1 MKIIFKT
8 FLTGLAMLLLYAALI
23 PTDAYAQSGKLTIT
37 GTVIDEAGDPM
48 IGAGVLLKNTVIGVV
63 TDLDGNYTITVD
75 AAGGGGILVFSSLGY
90 NDQEIAV
97 NGRTEIN
104 VQMELFSNELE
115 EVVVV
120 GYGTQKR
127 ESVVGSIATVD
138 AANLKVPSAQLSTG
152 LAGQLAGVVAVQKTG
167 QPGSSSAD
175 FYIRGV
181 SSFQGTV
188 TPLVLVDGVER
199 DLDLVDTDDIASFS
213 ILKDA
218 SASAVYGVRGANGVI
233 LITTKKGDVGRP
245 KVNIREETGITQPL
259 IMPRFVNSEQ
269 FATMYNWA
277 YNSVNGKNY
286 YSDEDIAMYQ
296 AAVQGLPTADN
307 DLYPNVDWMKTMY
320 RPAASNER
328 VNVSVSGG
336 TEVVKYFISGSYFT
350 ESSIFRNAGNV
361 YDYDSSISYDKFN
374 FRANVDIN
382 LTESTVLSLNLA
394 NIYETRVSPGTSSGN
409 IWSWAFSTSPNAVP
423 YEYSDGTISRPS
435 GTNENPW
442 NLLVHTGYYE
452 SFTNSAQSVI
462 GITQDF
468 GKLFEPLQGLTAN
481 LKFSWDA
488 WNYQSQGRTKT
499 PRQYHA
505 QGRDEEGNL
514 IFGDPIV
521 EGSSSLSYSAGGSSS
536 MNTYLEGSLNYNRV
550 LNRVHRV
557 GAMFLYNHSIKRNT
571 LGGDATTS
579 LPYKNQGVAARATY
593 AFKDRYFAEVN
604 MGYNG
609 SENFA
614 PGHRFGFF
622 PAVSAGYLISEEEFW
637 EPLKNFANV
646 MKFKISYGK
655 VGNDQIGGARWLYLP
670 TVISGNYATIGETGG
685 NGGYGLAIGRPENL
699 DFSWEEETK
708 FNTGVEFELWRELR
722 VMVDYFDSHRTGIL
736 MLRGG
741 LPGIAGYQ
749 NGSKLPYVNVGET
762 RNRGIDSSLEWHKKV
777 GDWYLTGR
785 GNFTYNRNCLVN
797 NDEPD
802 WKYKYQ
808 NRIGKPYGVGASQP
822 WGLLA
827 IGLFESEEDIA
838 NSPVQTFGD
847 YRVGDIKYQDINGD
861 GRIDTDD
868 QIYLGYT
875 TLPEITY
882 GFGLNA
888 EYKGFDLG
896 VFFQGVDH
904 VSFFL
909 GGSSLTSPFSS
920 TAIERAAVQRDVWEN
935 GWNRLTNNGEDIA
948 AGANAVYP
956 RLSLGSAAGSSNN
969 SQTSSWWQRDG
980 SFLRLKNFEVGYTI
994 PKRITMRTGFIQS
1007 VRLYV
1012 SGNNLITFSKF
1023 KLWDPEQGGGQG
1035 ASYPNNRVYSFGLN
1049 ANF

>member
-1 MKIIFKT
+1 MKPK
-8 FLTGLAMLLLYAALI
+8 LLLSFSIIVALLSLKMSVGAPEAKAQDGKI
-23 PTDAYAQSGKLTIT
+23 TVTGVVTDEM
-37 GTVIDEAGDPM
+37 DDPM
-48 IGAGVLLKNTVIGVV
+48 IAAGVLLKNTVIGTT
-63 TDLDGNYTITVD
+63 TDLDGNYSITLD
-75 AAGGGGILVFSSLGY
+75 AIGGGGVLVFTSLGY
-90 NDQEIAV
+90 QDVEVAV
-97 NGRTEIN
+97 NGQTVIN
-104 VQMELFSNELE
+104 VKMEPEAAALD

-138 AANLKVPSAQLSTG
+138 VANLKVPSAQLSTG
-152 LAGQLAGVVAVQKTG
+152 LAGQLAGVVAVQKSG

-199 DLDLVDTDDIASFS
+199 DIDLVDTDDIASFS

-233 LITTKKGDVGRP
+233 LITTKKGDIGRP

-259 IMPRFVNSEQ
+259 IMPKFVNSEQ

-277 YNSVNGKNY
+277 
-286 YSDEDIAMYQ
+286 SDEPRYTLEDIAKYRDHSD
-296 AAVQGLPTADN
+296 P
-307 DLYPNVDWMKTMY
+307 DLFPDVNWIKTMY
-320 RPAASNER
+320 RPMAHNER
-328 VNVSVSGG
+328 INVSVSGG

-350 ESSIFRNAGNV
+350 ESSIFRNAGNI
-361 YDYDSSISYDKFN
+361 YGYDSSISYDKFN

-394 NIYETRVSPGTSSGN
+394 NIYETKVSPGTSSGN
-409 IWSWAFSTSPNAVP
+409 IWSWAFMTSPNAVP
-423 YEYSDGTISRPS
+423 AEYSDGTISRPS

-462 GITQDF
+462 GLTQDF
-468 GKLFEPLQGLTAN
+468 GKLYDPLQGLTAN
-481 LKFSWDA
+481 MKFSWDA

-499 PRQYHA
+499 PTQYHA
-505 QGRDEEGNL
+505 TGRDEEGNL
-514 IFGDPIV
+514 VFGDPIV
-521 EGSSSLSYSAGGSSS
+521 TGTSSLSYGASGSSS
-536 MNTYLEGSLNYNRV
+536 MNTYLEASLNYSRAFKS
-550 LNRVHRV
+550 HRV
-557 GAMFLYNHSIKRNT
+557 GAMFLYNHSIKRTT

-579 LPYKNQGVAARATY
+579 LPYKNQGVAGRVTY
-593 AFKDRYFAEVN
+593 AYKDRYFGEFN

-622 PAVSAGYLISEEEFW
+622 PAISVGYLISEEPFW
-637 EPLKNFANV
+637 AKYKNFVNV
-646 MKFKISYGK
+646 LKFKASYGK

-670 TVISGNYATIGETGG
+670 TIISGNSATIGKTGG
-685 NGGYGLAIGRPENL
+685 NGGSGLAIGRPENL
-699 DFSWEEETK
+699 NFSWEEETK
-708 FNTGVEFELWRELR
+708 FNVGVEFELWRSLR
-722 VMVDYFDSHRTGIL
+722 VMADYFDSHRSGIL
-736 MLRGG
+736 MQRGG
-741 LPGIAGYQ
+741 LPGIAGLQ

-762 RNRGIDSSLEWHKKV
+762 RNRGVDMSMEYHKQV
-777 GDWYLTGR
+777 GNVFLNAR
-785 GNFTYNRNCLVN
+785 GNFTYNRNNLVN

-808 NRIGKPYGVGASQP
+808 NRIGKPYGVGAGQP

-827 IGLFESEEDIA
+827 IGLFQSEEEIA
-838 NSPVQTFGD
+838 NSPEQTFGE

-861 GRIDTDD
+861 GRIDADD
-868 QIYLGYT
+868 NIYLGYT

-882 GFGLNA
+882 GFGFGA
-888 EYKGFDLG
+888 EWKGFDIN
-896 VFFQGVDH
+896 VFFQGVSH
-904 VSFFL
+904 VNFFL
-909 GGSSLTSPFSS
+909 SGPSLTSPFSS
-920 TAIERAAVQRDVWEN
+920 TSIERSAVQLDVWN
-935 GWNRLTNNGEDIA
+935 KGWDRLTNNGEDLSKA
-948 AGANAVYP
+948 ADAVYP
-956 RLSLGSAAGSSNN
+956 RLAIGSAAGSSNN

-980 SFLRLKNFEVGYTI
+980 SYLRLKNFELGYSL
-994 PKRITMRTGFIQS
+994 PKKLIARTKIIQS
-1007 VRLYV
+1007 LRVYI
-1012 SGNNLITFSKF
+1012 SGNNLLTFSKF
-1023 KLWDPEQGGGQG
+1023 KLWDPEQGGGHG

>member
-1 MKIIFKT
+1 MKSKFKA
-8 FLTGLAMLLLYAALI
+8 FLIGVIALSAAIASMPEAL
-23 PTDAYAQSGKLTIT
+23 AQSGKLTVE
-37 GTVIDEAGDPM
+37 GTVIDELGEPM
-48 IGAGVLLKNTVIGVV
+48 IGAGVLVKNTVIGVI
-63 TDLDGNYTITVD
+63 TDLDGHYSITVD
-75 AAGGGGILVFSSLGY
+75 AAAGGGVLVFSSLGY
-90 NDQEIAV
+90 DDQEIAV
-97 NGRTEIN
+97 NNRTEIN
-104 VQMELFSNELE
+104 VQMQLQSTSLD

-152 LAGQLAGVVAVQKTG
+152 LAGQLAGVVAVQSSGMPG
-167 QPGSSSAD
+167 QSQAN

-199 DLDLVDTDDIASFS
+199 DIDLVDTDDIASFS

-245 KVNIREETGITQPL
+245 KVNLRSETGITQPL

-277 YNSVNGKNY
+277 
-286 YSDEDIAMYQ
+286 SDEPRYTLEEIEKYKNQTD
-296 AAVQGLPTADN
+296 P
-307 DLYPNVDWMKTMY
+307 DLYPDVNWMKTMY
-320 RPAASNER
+320 KDIASNQR

-336 TEVVKYFISGSYFT
+336 SDIVRYFVSGSFFT
-350 ESSIFRNAGNV
+350 ESSIFKNAGNI
-361 YDYDSSISYDKFN
+361 YDYDSSISYNKFN

-382 LTESTVLSLNLA
+382 LTPSTVLSLNVA
-394 NIYETRVSPGTSSGN
+394 NIYETRVSPGTSTGN

-423 YEYSDGTISRPS
+423 YQYSDGTISRPS

-442 NLLVHTGYYE
+442 NLLVHTGYNE

-462 GITQDF
+462 GLTQDF
-468 GKLFEPLQGLTAN
+468 GEVWDSLKGLTAN
-481 LKFSWDA
+481 FKFSWDA
-488 WNYQSQGRTKT
+488 WNYQAQGRTKT

-505 QGRDEEGNL
+505 TGRDEDGNL
-514 IFGDPIV
+514 IFGDPVV
-521 EGSSSLSYSAGGSSS
+521 EGSSSLSYSASGSSS
-536 MNTYLEGSLNYNRV
+536 MNTYMEASVNYNR
-550 LNRVHRV
+550 LFGSHRL
-557 GAMFLYNHSIKRNT
+557 GAMLLYNHSIKRTT
-571 LGGDATTS
+571 LGGSATTS
-579 LPYKNQGVAARATY
+579 LPYKNQGIAGRVTY
-593 AFKDRYFAEVN
+593 SFRDRYFAEVN
-604 MGYNG
+604 VGYNG

-622 PAVSAGYLISEEEFW
+622 PAFSAGYMISEEDFW
-637 EPLKNFANV
+637 APIKNTVNMF
-646 MKFKISYGK
+646 KFKGSYGK
-655 VGNDQIGGARWLYLP
+655 VGNDQIGGDRWLYLP
-670 TVISGNYATIGETGG
+670 TVITGNYATIGETGN

-699 DFSWEEETK
+699 NFSWEEETK
-708 FNTGVEFELWRELR
+708 LNLGVEFELWRELR
-722 VMVDYFDSHRTGIL
+722 IMADYFDSHRTGIL

-741 LPGIAGYQ
+741 LPGIAGLQ
-749 NGSKLPYVNVGET
+749 NTSKLPYVNVGET
-762 RNRGIDSSLEWHKKV
+762 RNRGVDMSAEWHKQV
-777 GDWYLTGR
+777 GDWFFTAR
-785 GNFTYNRNCLVN
+785 GNFTYNRNTLVN

-808 NRIGKPYGVGASQP
+808 NRIGKPYGVGAGQP

-827 IGLFESEEDIA
+827 VGLFQSQEEID
-838 NSPVQTFGD
+838 NSPVQTFGE

-861 GRIDTDD
+861 GRIDADD

-888 EYKGFDLG
+888 EYKGFDIN

-904 VSFFL
+904 VNFFL
-909 GGSSLTSPFSS
+909 SGSSLTSPFSS
-920 TAIERAAVQRDVWEN
+920 TAIERAAVQWDVWDK
-935 GWNRLTNNGEDIA
+935 GWNRLTDNGADVS

-956 RLSLGSAAGSSNN
+956 RLAIGSAAGSSNN
-969 SQTSSWWQRDG
+969 SQTSSWWQRNG
-980 SFLRLKNFEVGYTI
+980 AFLRLKNFEVGYSL
-994 PKRITMRTGFIQS
+994 PKKLLARAGFIQS
-1007 VRLYV
+1007 VRFYI
-1012 SGNNLITFSKF
+1012 SGNNLLTFSPF

>member
-1 MKIIFKT
+1 MKSK
-8 FLTGLAMLLLYAALI
+8 FLAFILALVPALWLALCLS
-23 PTDAYAQSGKLTIT
+23 PDVQAQEKLTIE
-37 GTVIDEAGDPM
+37 GTVIDELGEPM
-48 IGAGVLLKNTVIGVV
+48 IGAGVLVKNTVIGVV
-63 TDLDGNYTITVD
+63 TDLDGHYTLTID

-90 NDQEIAV
+90 DDQEIPV
-97 NGRTEIN
+97 NGRTRID
-104 VQMELFSNELE
+104 VQMQLQTTSLD

-127 ESVVGSIATVD
+127 ESVVGSIATID

-152 LAGQLAGVVAVQKTG
+152 LAGQLAGVVAVQSSGMPG
-167 QPGSSSAD
+167 QSQAN

-199 DLDLVDTDDIASFS
+199 DIDLVDTDDIASFS

-245 KVNIREETGITQPL
+245 KVNLRSETGITQPL

-277 YNSVNGKNY
+277 
-286 YSDEDIAMYQ
+286 SDEPRYTQEDIQKYRDHSD
-296 AAVQGLPTADN
+296 P
-307 DLYPNVDWMKTMY
+307 DLFPDVNWMKTMY
-320 RPAASNER
+320 RDIAANQR

-336 TEVVKYFISGSYFT
+336 SDIVRYFVSGSFFT
-350 ESSIFRNAGNV
+350 ESSIFKNAGNI
-361 YDYDSSISYDKFN
+361 YDYDSSINYKKFN

-382 LTESTVLSLNLA
+382 LTPSTVLSLNVA
-394 NIYETRVSPGTSSGN
+394 NIYETRVSPGTSTGN

-423 YEYSDGTISRPS
+423 FEYSDGTISRPS

-442 NLLVHTGYYE
+442 NLLVHTGYNE

-462 GITQDF
+462 GLTQDF
-468 GKLFEPLQGLTAN
+468 GELWEPLKGLTAN
-481 LKFSWDA
+481 FKFSWDA
-488 WNYQSQGRTKT
+488 WNYQAQGRTKT

-505 QGRDEEGNL
+505 TGRDENGNL
-514 IFGDPIV
+514 IYGDPVV
-521 EGSSSLSYSAGGSSS
+521 EGSSSLSYSASGSSS
-536 MNTYLEGSLNYNRV
+536 MNTYMEASVNYNR
-550 LNRVHRV
+550 LFGSHRV
-557 GAMFLYNHSIKRNT
+557 GAMLLYNHSIKRTT
-571 LGGDATTS
+571 LGGSATTS
-579 LPYKNQGVAARATY
+579 LPYKNQGIAGRVTY
-593 AFKDRYFAEVN
+593 AFRDRYFAEVN
-604 MGYNG
+604 VGYNG

-622 PAVSAGYLISEEEFW
+622 PAFSAGYMISEEDFW
-637 EPLKNFANV
+637 APIKNTVNMF
-646 MKFKISYGK
+646 KFKGSYGK
-655 VGNDQIGGARWLYLP
+655 VGNDQIGGDRWLYLP
-670 TVISGNYATIGETGG
+670 TVIGGNYATIGETGN
-685 NGGYGLAIGRPENL
+685 NGGSGLAIGRPENL
-699 DFSWEEETK
+699 NFSWEEETK
-708 FNTGVEFELWRELR
+708 LNLGVEFELWRELR

-741 LPGIAGYQ
+741 LPGIAGLQ
-749 NGSKLPYVNVGET
+749 NTSKLPYVNVGET
-762 RNRGIDSSLEWHKKV
+762 RNRGVDMSAEWHKQV
-777 GDWYLTGR
+777 GDWFFTAR
-785 GNFTYNRNCLVN
+785 GNFTYNRNNLVN

-808 NRIGKPYGVGASQP
+808 NRIGKPYGVGAGQP

-827 IGLFESEEDIA
+827 VGLFKSEEEID
-838 NSPVQTFGD
+838 NSPVQTFGE

-861 GRIDTDD
+861 GRIDADD

-888 EYKGFDLG
+888 EYKGFDIN

-904 VSFFL
+904 VNFFL
-909 GGSSLTSPFSS
+909 SGSSLTSPFSS
-920 TAIERAAVQRDVWEN
+920 TAIERAAVQWDVWDK
-935 GWNRLTNNGEDIA
+935 GWNRLTDNGNNMA
-948 AGANAVYP
+948 AASDAVYP
-956 RLSLGSAAGSSNN
+956 RLAIGSAAGSSNN
-969 SQTSSWWQRDG
+969 SQTSSWWQRNG
-980 SFLRLKNFEVGYTI
+980 AFLRLKNFEVGYSL
-994 PKRITMRTGFIQS
+994 PKKWLARTGFIQS
-1007 VRLYV
+1007 LRLYV
-1012 SGNNLITFSKF
+1012 AGNNLLTFSSF

>member
-1 MKIIFKT
+1 MKPKLLFSQVI
-8 FLTGLAMLLLYAALI
+8 LAAVFSLLLMMQAPEAS
-23 PTDAYAQSGKLTIT
+23 AQSGKMTVT
-37 GTVIDEAGDPM
+37 GVVLDEFGDPM
-48 IGAGVLLKNTVIGVV
+48 IGAGVLLKNTVVGV
-63 TDLDGNYTITVD
+63 TTNLDGEYSITVD
-75 AAGGGGILVFSSLGY
+75 AIGGGGVLIFSSIGY
-90 NDQEIAV
+90 AEQEIAI
-97 NGRTEIN
+97 NGREVIN
-104 VQMELFSNELE
+104 VQMQPDTTTLD

-127 ESVVGSIATVD
+127 ESVVGAIATVD
-138 AANLKVPSAQLSTG
+138 VSNIKVPSAQLSTG
-152 LAGQLAGVVAVQKTG
+152 LAGQLAGVVAVQKSG

-199 DLDLVDTDDIASFS
+199 DIDLVDTDDIASFS

-233 LITTKKGDVGRP
+233 LITTKKGDVGLP
-245 KVNIREETGITQPL
+245 KINVREETGITQPL

-277 YNSVNGKNY
+277 ADEPK
-286 YSDEDIAMYQ
+286 YSAEDIALYRSQ
-296 AAVQGLPTADN
+296 ADP
-307 DLYPNVDWMKTMY
+307 DLYPDVNWIETMY
-320 RPAASNER
+320 RPVAHNER

-350 ESSIFRNAGNV
+350 ESSIFRNAGNL
-361 YDYDSSISYDKFN
+361 YGYDSSISYDKFN

-394 NIYETRVSPGTSSGN
+394 NIYETRVSPGTSSGT

-423 YEYSDGTISRPS
+423 AEYSDGTISRPS

-442 NLLVHTGYYE
+442 NLLVHTGYAE

-468 GKLFEPLQGLTAN
+468 GKLFEPLEGLTAN

-488 WNYQSQGRTKT
+488 WNYQYQSRTKT

-505 QGRDEEGNL
+505 QGRDEDGNL
-514 IFGDPIV
+514 IYGDPIV
-521 EGSSSLSYSAGGSSS
+521 EGTSSLSYGASGSSS
-536 MNTYLEGSLNYNRV
+536 MNTYLEGSLNYSKV
-550 LNRVHRV
+550 FGAHRL
-557 GAMFLYNHSIKRNT
+557 GLMFLYNHSIKRTT
-571 LGGDATTS
+571 LGGDDTTS
-579 LPYKNQGVAARATY
+579 LPYKNQGIAGRMTY
-593 AFKDRYFAEVN
+593 ALHDRYFAEFN

-622 PAVSAGYLISEEEFW
+622 PAISVGYLMSEEAYW
-637 EPLKNFANV
+637 APLKNTVNMLKWKA
-646 MKFKISYGK
+646 SYGK

-670 TVISGNYATIGETGG
+670 TVITGNSATLGVSGGSGG
-685 NGGYGLAIGRPENL
+685 SGLAIGRPENL
-699 DFSWEEETK
+699 DFSWENELK
-708 FNTGVEFELWRELR
+708 FNAGVEFELWHNLR
-722 VMVDYFDSHRTGIL
+722 VMADYFDSHRTGIL

-749 NGSKLPYVNVGET
+749 NSSKLPYVNVGET
-762 RNRGIDSSLEWHKKV
+762 RNRGVDMSMEYHKQI
-777 GDWYLTGR
+777 GELFLNAR
-785 GNFTYNRNCLVN
+785 GNFTYNRNNLVN

-808 NRIGKPYGVGASQP
+808 NRIGKPYGIGAGQP

-827 IGLFESEEDIA
+827 VGLFESEEEIA
-838 NSPVQTFGD
+838 NSPKQTFGE

-861 GRIDTDD
+861 GRIDADD

-882 GFGLNA
+882 GFGVGA
-888 EYKGFDLG
+888 EWKGWDIN

-909 GGSSLTSPFSS
+909 SGSSLTSPFSS
-920 TAIERAAVQRDVWEN
+920 TAIERSAVQLDVWEN
-935 GWNRLTNNGEDIA
+935 GWDRLTNNGADLSKT
-948 AGANAVYP
+948 GDAVYP
-956 RLSLGSAAGSSNN
+956 RLSIGSAAGSSNN

-980 SFLRLKNFEVGYTI
+980 SYLRLKNFELGYTI
-994 PKRITMRTGFIQS
+994 PKKVLARVGVIQS
-1007 VRLYV
+1007 LRLYV
-1012 SGNNLITFSKF
+1012 SGNNLVTFSNF

>member
-1 MKIIFKT
+1 MKSKFKA
-8 FLTGLAMLLLYAALI
+8 FLIGVIALSAAIASI
-23 PTDAYAQSGKLTIT
+23 PEALAQSGKIT
-37 GTVIDEAGDPM
+37 VEGTVIDELGEPM
-48 IGAGVLLKNTVIGVV
+48 IGAGVLVKNTVIGVI
-63 TDLDGNYTITVD
+63 TDLDGHYSITVD
-75 AAGGGGILVFSSLGY
+75 AAAGGGVLVFSSLGY
-90 NDQEIAV
+90 DDQEIAV
-97 NGRTEIN
+97 NNRTEIN
-104 VQMELFSNELE
+104 VQMQLQSTSLD

-152 LAGQLAGVVAVQKTG
+152 LAGQLAGVVAVQSSGMPG
-167 QPGSSSAD
+167 QSQAN

-199 DLDLVDTDDIASFS
+199 DIDLVDTDDIASFS

-245 KVNIREETGITQPL
+245 KVNLRSETGITQPL

-277 YNSVNGKNY
+277 
-286 YSDEDIAMYQ
+286 SDEPRYTQEEIEKYRNQTD
-296 AAVQGLPTADN
+296 P
-307 DLYPNVDWMKTMY
+307 DLYPDVNWMKTMY
-320 RPAASNER
+320 RDIASNQR

-336 TEVVKYFISGSYFT
+336 SDIVRYFVSGSFFT
-350 ESSIFRNAGNV
+350 ESSIFKNAGNI
-361 YDYDSSISYDKFN
+361 YDYDSSISYNKFN

-382 LTESTVLSLNLA
+382 LTPSTVLSLNVA
-394 NIYETRVSPGTSSGN
+394 NIYETRVSPGTSTGN

-423 YEYSDGTISRPS
+423 YQYSDGTISRPS

-442 NLLVHTGYYE
+442 NLLVHTGYNE

-462 GITQDF
+462 GLTQDF
-468 GKLFEPLQGLTAN
+468 GEVWDALKGLTAN
-481 LKFSWDA
+481 FKFSWDA
-488 WNYQSQGRTKT
+488 WNYQAQGRTKT

-505 QGRDEEGNL
+505 TGRDEDGNL
-514 IFGDPIV
+514 IFGDPVV
-521 EGSSSLSYSAGGSSS
+521 EGSSSLTYSASGSSS
-536 MNTYLEGSLNYNRV
+536 MNTYMEASVNYNR
-550 LNRVHRV
+550 LFGQHRL
-557 GAMFLYNHSIKRNT
+557 GAMLLYNHSIKRTT
-571 LGGDATTS
+571 LGGSATTS
-579 LPYKNQGVAARATY
+579 LPYKNQGIAGRVTY
-593 AFKDRYFAEVN
+593 AFRDRYFAEVN
-604 MGYNG
+604 VGYNG

-622 PAVSAGYLISEEEFW
+622 PAFSAGYMISEEDFW
-637 EPLKNFANV
+637 APIKNTVNMF
-646 MKFKISYGK
+646 KFKGSYGK
-655 VGNDQIGGARWLYLP
+655 VGNDQIGGDRWLYLP
-670 TVISGNYATIGETGG
+670 TVITGNYATIGETGN

-699 DFSWEEETK
+699 NFSWEEETK
-708 FNTGVEFELWRELR
+708 LNLGVEFELWRELR
-722 VMVDYFDSHRTGIL
+722 IMADYFDSHRTGIL

-741 LPGIAGYQ
+741 LPGIAGLQ
-749 NGSKLPYVNVGET
+749 NTSKLPYVNVGET
-762 RNRGIDSSLEWHKKV
+762 RNRGVDMSAEWHKQV
-777 GDWYLTGR
+777 GDWFLTAR
-785 GNFTYNRNCLVN
+785 GNFTYNRNTLVN

-808 NRIGKPYGVGASQP
+808 NRIGKPYGVGAGQP

-827 IGLFESEEDIA
+827 VGLFQSQEEID
-838 NSPVQTFGD
+838 NSPVQTFGE

-861 GRIDTDD
+861 GRIDADD

-888 EYKGFDLG
+888 EYKGFDIN

-904 VSFFL
+904 VNFFL
-909 GGSSLTSPFSS
+909 SGSSLTSPFSS
-920 TAIERAAVQRDVWEN
+920 TAIERAAVQWDVWDK
-935 GWNRLTNNGEDIA
+935 GWNRLTNNGADIS

-956 RLSLGSAAGSSNN
+956 RLAIGSAAGSSNN
-969 SQTSSWWQRDG
+969 SQTSSWWQRNG
-980 SFLRLKNFEVGYTI
+980 AFLRLKNFEVGYSL
-994 PKRITMRTGFIQS
+994 PKKLLARAGFIQS
-1007 VRLYV
+1007 VRFYI
-1012 SGNNLITFSKF
+1012 SGNNLLTFSPF

>member
-1 MKIIFKT
+1 MKHHLLS
-8 FLTGLAMLLLYAALI
+8 FLCALAALSAFMLAHS
-23 PTDAYAQSGKLTIT
+23 PEASAQQEGKLTVT
-37 GTVIDEAGDPM
+37 GVVIDELGEPM
-48 IGAGVLLKNTVIGVV
+48 IGAGVLVKNTVNGAI
-63 TDLDGNYTITVD
+63 TNLDGEYTITVD
-75 AAGGGGILVFSSLGY
+75 AAGGGGILIFSSIGY
-90 NDQEIAV
+90 ADQEIPV

-104 VQMELFSNELE
+104 IQMKLDTEVLE

-127 ESVVGSIATVD
+127 ESVVGAISTVD
-138 AANLKVPSAQLSTG
+138 VSNIKVPSAQLSSG
-152 LAGQLAGVVAVQKTG
+152 LAGQLSGVVAVQRSG

-199 DLDLVDTDDIASFS
+199 DIDLVDTDDIASFS

-233 LITTKKGDVGRP
+233 LITTKKGEVGRP
-245 KVNIREETGITQPL
+245 KVNVREETGITQPL
-259 IMPRFVNSEQ
+259 VMPSFVNSEQ
-269 FATMYNWA
+269 FANMYNWA
-277 YNSVNGKNY
+277 SGEQY
-286 YSDEDIAMYQ
+286 YSPEDIEKYRTHSD
-296 AAVQGLPTADN
+296 P
-307 DLYPNVDWMKTMY
+307 DLYPDVNWIETMY
-320 RPAASNER
+320 KPLASNER
-328 VNVSVSGG
+328 INVSISGG
-336 TEVVKYFISGSYFT
+336 TDVVRYFVSGSYFT
-350 ESSIFRNAGNV
+350 ESSIFRNAKNI

-382 LTESTVLSLNLA
+382 LTESTVLALNVA
-394 NIYETRVSPGTSSGN
+394 NIYETRVSPGTSTGN

-442 NLLVHTGYYE
+442 NLLVHTGYAE

-462 GITQDF
+462 GLTQDF
-468 GKLFEPLQGLTAN
+468 GKLWEPLEGLTGN
-481 LKFSWDA
+481 MKFSWDA
-488 WNYQSQGRTKT
+488 WNYQYQGRTKT

-521 EGSSSLSYSAGGSSS
+521 EGTSSLSYSASGSSS
-536 MNTYLEGSLNYNRV
+536 MNTYLEASLTYNR
-550 LNRVHRV
+550 LFGHHRL
-557 GAMFLYNHSIKRNT
+557 GGMILYNHSIRRTT
-571 LGGDATTS
+571 LGGSETTS
-579 LPYKNQGVAARATY
+579 LPYKNQGVAGRVTY

-604 MGYNG
+604 VGYNG

-622 PAVSAGYLISEEEFW
+622 PAVSAGYLISEEPFW
-637 EPLKNFANV
+637 EPVKNTVNMLKLKA
-646 MKFKISYGK
+646 SYGK
-655 VGNDQIGGARWLYLP
+655 VGNDQIGGDRWLYLP
-670 TVISGNYATIGETGG
+670 TIINGNYATIGETGG

-699 DFSWEEETK
+699 NFSWEEETK
-708 FNTGVEFELWRELR
+708 LNAGVEFELWHDLR

-762 RNRGIDSSLEWHKKV
+762 RNRGVDLSAEYHKQI
-777 GDWYLTGR
+777 GDLFLAAR
-785 GNFTYNRNCLVN
+785 GNFTYNRNNLVN

-827 IGLFESEEDIA
+827 IGLFESEEEIA
-838 NSPVQTFGD
+838 NSPVQTFGE

-861 GRIDTDD
+861 GRIDSDD

-882 GFGLNA
+882 GFGFNA
-888 EYKGFDLG
+888 EYKGFDFN
-896 VFFQGVDH
+896 VFFQGIGNVN
-904 VSFFL
+904 FFL
-909 GGSSLTSPFSS
+909 SGSSLTSPFSS
-920 TAIERAAVQRDVWEN
+920 TAIERSAVQKDVWDN
-935 GWNRLTNNGEDIA
+935 GWNQLTANGTDMSRASE
-948 AGANAVYP
+948 AVYP
-956 RLSLGSAAGSSNN
+956 RLSIGSAAGSSNN
-969 SQTSSWWQRDG
+969 QQTSSWWQRDG
-980 SFLRLKNFEVGYTI
+980 SFLRLKNFEIGYSL
-994 PKRITMRTGFIQS
+994 PKPLLARSGFIQS
-1007 VRLYV
+1007 LRLYI
-1012 SGNNLITFSKF
+1012 SGNNLLTFSKF

>member
-1 MKIIFKT
+1 MKSKILS
-8 FLTGLAMLLLYAALI
+8 FLLNVAIAVSAIVASAPGVL
-23 PTDAYAQSGKLTIT
+23 AQSGKLTVE
-37 GTVIDEAGDPM
+37 GTVLDELGEPM
-48 IGAGVLLKNTVIGVV
+48 IGAGVLVKNTVIGVI
-63 TDLDGNYTITVD
+63 TDLDGHYSITVD

-90 NDQEIAV
+90 DDQEIPV
-97 NGRTEIN
+97 NSRTEIN
-104 VQMELFSNELE
+104 VQMQLQSTALD

-138 AANLKVPSAQLSTG
+138 ATQLKVPSAQLSTG
-152 LAGQLAGVVAVQKTG
+152 LAGQLAGVVAVQKSG
-167 QPGSSSAD
+167 QPGSSQAD

-199 DLDLVDTDDIASFS
+199 DIDLVDTDDIASFS

-245 KVNIREETGITQPL
+245 RINARSETGITQPL
-259 IMPRFVNSEQ
+259 IMPQFVNSEQ

-277 YNSVNGKNY
+277 
-286 YSDEDIAMYQ
+286 SDEPRYTQEDIDMYRNQ
-296 AAVQGLPTADN
+296 TDP
-307 DLYPNVDWMKTMY
+307 DLYPDVNWIDQMY
-320 RPAASNER
+320 RKLASNQR

-336 TEVVKYFISGSYFT
+336 SEVVRYYVSGSYFT
-350 ESSIFRNAGNV
+350 ESSIFKNAGNL
-361 YDYDSSISYDKFN
+361 YGYDSSISYDKFN

-394 NIYETRVSPGTSSGN
+394 NIYETRVSPGTSSGT

-462 GITQDF
+462 GLTQDF
-468 GKLFEPLQGLTAN
+468 GKLWDPLEGLTAN
-481 LKFSWDA
+481 FKFSWDA

-514 IFGDPIV
+514 VFGDPIV
-521 EGSSSLSYSAGGSSS
+521 EGTSSLSYSAGGSSS
-536 MNTYLEGSLNYNRV
+536 MTTYMEGSLNYNKV
-550 LNRVHRV
+550 IASVHRL
-557 GAMFLYNHSIKRNT
+557 GLMFLYNHTIRRNT
-571 LGGDATTS
+571 LGGNATTS
-579 LPYKNQGVAARATY
+579 LPYKNQGIAGRVTY
-593 AFKDRYFAEVN
+593 ALKDRYFAEFN

-622 PAVSAGYLISEEEFW
+622 PAVSAGYMISEEDFW
-637 EPLKNFANV
+637 APIKNFVNV
-646 MKFKISYGK
+646 FKFKASYGK
-655 VGNDQIGGARWLYLP
+655 VGNDQIGGTRWLYLP
-670 TVISGNYATIGETGG
+670 TVITGNSATLGKTGG
-685 NGGYGLAIGRPENL
+685 NGGSGLAIGRPENL
-699 DFSWEEETK
+699 NFSWEEETK
-708 FNTGVEFELWRELR
+708 LNLGVEFELWRELR
-722 VMVDYFDSHRTGIL
+722 IMADYFDSHRTGIL

-741 LPGIAGYQ
+741 LPGTAGMQ
-749 NGSKLPYVNVGET
+749 NGSKLPYVNIGET
-762 RNRGIDSSLEWHKKV
+762 RNRGVDMSAEWHKQV
-777 GDWYLTGR
+777 GNVFLTGR
-785 GNFTYNRNCLVN
+785 GNFTYNRNRLLN

-808 NRIGKPYGVGASQP
+808 NRIGKPYGVGAAQP
-822 WGLLA
+822 WGLVA
-827 IGLFESEEDIA
+827 VGLFQSEEEIA
-838 NSPVQTFGD
+838 NSPTQTFGE

-888 EYKGFDLG
+888 EYKGFDIN

-909 GGSSLTSPFSS
+909 SGSSLTSPFSS
-920 TAIERAAVQRDVWEN
+920 TSIERAAVQKDVWEN
-935 GWNRLTNNGEDIA
+935 GWDRLTNNGENMA
-948 AGANAVYP
+948 AASGAVYP
-956 RLSLGSAAGSSNN
+956 RLAIGSAAGSSNN

-980 SFLRLKNFEVGYTI
+980 SYLRLKNFEVGYAL
-994 PKRITMRTGFIQS
+994 PKNLLVRSGFIQS
-1007 VRLYV
+1007 LRVYIA
-1012 SGNNLITFSKF
+1012 GNNLLTFSKF

-1035 ASYPNNRVYSFGLN
+1035 ASYPNNRVYSIGLN

>member
-1 MKIIFKT
+1 MTTKHKA
-8 FLTGLAMLLLYAALI
+8 FLRTAVVALLLSLPSLPGAF
-23 PTDAYAQSGKLTIT
+23 AQGKITVT
-37 GTVIDEAGDPM
+37 GTVVDDLGEPM
-48 IGAGVLLKNTVIGVV
+48 IGAGVLVKNTVIGTI
-63 TDLDGNYTITVD
+63 TDLDGNYSITVD
-75 AAGGGGILVFSSLGY
+75 AVGGGGVLVFSSLGFD
-90 NDQEIAV
+90 DQEIPV
-97 NGRTEIN
+97 NGRTVIN
-104 VQMELFSNELE
+104 VQMQVQSHTID

-127 ESVVGSIATVD
+127 ESVVGSISTVD
-138 AANLKVPSAQLSTG
+138 ATNLKVPSAQLSTG
-152 LAGQLAGVVAVQKTG
+152 LAGQLAGVVAVQKSG
-167 QPGSSSAD
+167 QPGQSQAD

-199 DLDLVDTDDIASFS
+199 DIDLVDTDDIASFS

-233 LITTKKGDVGRP
+233 LITTKKGDIGRP
-245 KVNIREETGITQPL
+245 KVNVRSETGITQPL
-259 IMPRFVNSEQ
+259 IMPQFVNSEQ

-277 YNSVNGKNY
+277 A
-286 YSDEDIAMYQ
+286 DEPRYTEKDLEMYR
-296 AAVQGLPTADN
+296 THADP
-307 DLYPNVDWMKTMY
+307 DLYPDVNWIDQMY
-320 RPAASNER
+320 RKMASNQR

-336 TEVVKYFISGSYFT
+336 SDVVRYFISGSYFT
-350 ESSIFRNAGNV
+350 ESSIFKNAGNL
-361 YDYDSSISYDKFN
+361 YGYDSSISYDKFN

-423 YEYSDGTISRPS
+423 YQYSDGTISRPS

-462 GITQDF
+462 GINQDF
-468 GKLFEPLQGLTAN
+468 GKLVDALEGLTAN

-505 QGRDEEGNL
+505 TGRDEDGNL

-521 EGSSSLSYSAGGSSS
+521 EGTSSLAYSAGGSSS
-536 MNTYLEGSLNYNRV
+536 MTTYLEGSLNYSRAIDQ
-550 LNRVHRV
+550 HRI
-557 GAMFLYNHSIKRNT
+557 GAMFLYNHTIRRNT

-579 LPYKNQGVAARATY
+579 LPYKNQGVAGRVTY
-593 AFKDRYFAEVN
+593 AFRDRYFGEFN

-622 PAVSAGYLISEEEFW
+622 PAVSAGYMISEEDFW
-637 EPLKNFANV
+637 APLKDTFNMF
-646 MKFKISYGK
+646 KFKGSYGK

-670 TVISGNYATIGETGG
+670 TIITGNSFNMGQTGG
-685 NGGYGLAIGRPENL
+685 SYGGLAIGRPENL
-699 DFSWEEETK
+699 NFSWEEETK
-708 FNTGVEFELWRELR
+708 LNLGVEFEVVHNLR
-722 VMVDYFDSHRTGIL
+722 IMADYFDSHRTGIL

-741 LPGIAGYQ
+741 LPGIAGLQ
-749 NGSKLPYVNVGET
+749 NSSKLPYVNVGET
-762 RNRGIDSSLEWHKKV
+762 RNRGVDMSGEWHKQV
-777 GDWYLTGR
+777 NDWYFTAR

-808 NRIGKPYGVGASQP
+808 NRIGKPYGVGAAQP

-827 IGLFESEEDIA
+827 IGLFESEEEIA
-838 NSPVQTFGD
+838 NSPVQTFGE

-882 GFGLNA
+882 GFGFNVEHA
-888 EYKGFDLG
+888 GWDANI
-896 VFFQGVDH
+896 FFQGVDH
-904 VSFFL
+904 VNFFL
-909 GGSSLTSPFSS
+909 SGSSLTSPFSS
-920 TAIERAAVQRDVWEN
+920 TAIERAAVQKDVWDN
-935 GWNRLTNNGEDIA
+935 GWDRLTNNGQDMSKASE
-948 AGANAVYP
+948 AVYP
-956 RLSLGSAAGSSNN
+956 RLAIGSAAGSSNN

-980 SFLRLKNFEVGYTI
+980 AFLRLKNFEVGYTL
-994 PKRITMRTGFIQS
+994 PKKFIARTGFVQS
-1007 VRLYV
+1007 VRVYV
-1012 SGNNLITFSKF
+1012 SGNNLLTFSKF

-1035 ASYPNNRVYSFGLN
+1035 ASYPNNRVYSFGVN

>member
-1 MKIIFKT
+1 MKSTIKT
-8 FLTGLAMLLLYAALI
+8 FLTGLTAALLLALI
-23 PTDAYAQSGKLTIT
+23 PTGAYAQGGKLTVT
-37 GTVIDEAGDPM
+37 GTVVDEAGDPM
-48 IGAGVLLKNTVIGVV
+48 IGAGVLLKNTVIGVI
-63 TDLDGNYTITVD
+63 TDFDGNYSITVD
-75 AAGGGGILVFSSLGY
+75 AAGGGGVLVFSSLGY
-90 NDQEIAV
+90 DDQEIAV
-97 NGRTEIN
+97 EGRTVIN
-104 VQMELFSNELE
+104 VQMKLQSAVLE

-138 AANLKVPSAQLSTG
+138 ASNLRVPSAQLSTG
-152 LAGQLAGVVAVQKTG
+152 LAGQLAGVVAVQKSG

-233 LITTKKGDVGRP
+233 IITTKKGDVGRP
-245 KVNIREETGITQPL
+245 KVNVRSETGITQPL

-277 YNSVNGKNY
+277 SDEPY
-286 YSDEDIAMYQ
+286 YTAEDIAKYKS
-296 AAVQGLPTADN
+296 GEDP
-307 DLYPNVDWMKTMY
+307 DLYPDVNWMKQMY
-320 RPAASNER
+320 RNLASNQR

-336 TEVVKYFISGSYFT
+336 SDVVRYFVSGSYYT
-350 ESSIFRNAGNV
+350 ESSIFKNASNV

-394 NIYETRVSPGTSSGN
+394 NIYETRVSPGTSTGN

-462 GITQDF
+462 GLNQDF
-468 GKLFEPLQGLTAN
+468 GKLFDPLEGLTASM
-481 LKFSWDA
+481 KFSWDA

-505 QGRDEEGNL
+505 QGRDEDGNL

-521 EGSSSLSYSAGGSSS
+521 EGTSSLAYSAGGSSS
-536 MNTYLEGSLNYNRV
+536 MNTYLEASLNYSRV
-550 LNRVHRV
+550 FGGIHRL
-557 GAMFLYNHSIKRNT
+557 GAMMLYNHSIKRTT

-579 LPYKNQGVAARATY
+579 LPYKNQGVAGRITY
-593 AFKDRYFAEVN
+593 ALKDRYFAEVN
-604 MGYNG
+604 VGYNG

-622 PAVSAGYLISEEEFW
+622 PAISAGYLLSEEEFW
-637 EPLKNFANV
+637 APYKNIANV
-646 MKFKISYGK
+646 LKFKVSYGK

-670 TVISGNYATIGETGG
+670 TVIGGNSATLGETGG
-685 NGGYGLAIGRPENL
+685 NGGGGLAIGRPENL
-699 DFSWEEETK
+699 NFSWEEETK
-708 FNTGVEFELWRELR
+708 FNLGVEFELFRELR

-749 NGSKLPYVNVGET
+749 NSNKLPYVNVGET
-762 RNRGIDSSLEWHKKV
+762 RNRGIDSSLEWHKQI
-777 GDWYLTGR
+777 GDWYLTAR

-808 NRIGKPYGVGASQP
+808 NRIGKPYGLGAGQP

-827 IGLFESEEDIA
+827 IGLFESEEEIA
-838 NSPVQTFGD
+838 NSPVQTFGE

-861 GRIDTDD
+861 GRIDSDD
-868 QIYLGYT
+868 NIYLGYT

-888 EYKGFDLG
+888 EYKGFDAN
-896 VFFQGVDH
+896 VFFQGVGH
-904 VSFFL
+904 VNFFL
-909 GGSSLTSPFSS
+909 SGPSLTSTFSS
-920 TAIERAAVQRDVWEN
+920 TSIERAAVQSDVWEN
-935 GWNRLTNNGEDIA
+935 GWDRLTNNGEDMSKASQAI
-948 AGANAVYP
+948 YP
-956 RLSLGSAAGSSNN
+956 RLAIGSAAGSSNN

-980 SFLRLKNFEVGYTI
+980 SFLRLKNFEVGYTL
-994 PKRITMRTGFIQS
+994 PKRLVARTGVIQS
-1007 VRLYV
+1007 LRVYIA
-1012 SGNNLITFSKF
+1012 GNNLITFSKF
-1023 KLWDPEQGGGQG
+1023 HLWDPEQGGGQG

>member
-1 MKIIFKT
+1 MKHKLLSSLGIVAAVFT
-8 FLTGLAMLLLYAALI
+8 LFLMQTPDASAQGKITVSGVVVDETG
-23 PTDAYAQSGKLTIT
+23 
-37 GTVIDEAGDPM
+37 EPM
-48 IGAGVLLKNTVIGVV
+48 IGAGVLLKNTVIGVS
-63 TDLDGNYTITVD
+63 TNFDGEYSLTID
-75 AAGGGGILVFSSLGY
+75 AAGGGGVLVFSSIGY
-90 NDQEIAV
+90 AEQEIPV
-97 NGRTEIN
+97 NGRETIN
-104 VQMELFSNELE
+104 VQMQPATDLLE

-127 ESVVGSIATVD
+127 ESVVGAISTVD
-138 AANLKVPSAQLSTG
+138 VSNIKVPSAQLSTG
-152 LAGQLAGVVAVQKTG
+152 LAGQLAGVVAVQKSG

-181 SSFQGTV
+181 SSFQGTSK
-188 TPLVLVDGVER
+188 PLVLVDGVER

-245 KVNIREETGITQPL
+245 KINIREETGITQPL

-277 YNSVNGKNY
+277 KSPEVQYTP
-286 YSDEDIAMYQ
+286 EEIEMYR
-296 AAVQGLPTADN
+296 THADP
-307 DLYPNVDWMKTMY
+307 DLYPDVDWIDQMY
-320 RPAASNER
+320 RKMAHNQR

-336 TEVVKYFISGSYFT
+336 TDVVRYFVSGSYFT
-350 ESSIFRNAGNV
+350 ESSIFKNAGNL
-361 YDYDSSISYDKFN
+361 YGYDSSISYDKFN

-382 LTESTVLSLNLA
+382 LTESTILSLNIA

-409 IWSWAFSTSPNAVP
+409 IWGWAFQTSPNAVP
-423 YEYSDGTISRPS
+423 AEYSDGTISRPS

-462 GITQDF
+462 GLTQDF
-468 GKLFEPLQGLTAN
+468 GKAWDTLQGLTAN
-481 LKFSWDA
+481 MKFSWDA

-499 PRQYHA
+499 PTQYHA
-505 QGRDEEGNL
+505 SGRDDDGNL

-521 EGSSSLSYSAGGSSS
+521 SGSSSLSYSAGGSSS
-536 MNTYLEGSLNYNRV
+536 MNTYLEASLNYNRSFGD
-550 LNRVHRV
+550 HRL
-557 GAMFLYNHSIKRNT
+557 GAMFLYNHSIKRTT

-579 LPYKNQGVAARATY
+579 LPYKNQGIAGRVTY
-593 AFKDRYFAEVN
+593 AFKDRYFAEINV
-604 MGYNG
+604 GYNG

-622 PAVSAGYLISEEEFW
+622 PAFSAGYLISEEPFW
-637 EPLKNFANV
+637 APIKNIAN
-646 MKFKISYGK
+646 MFKFKGSYGK

-670 TVISGNYATIGETGG
+670 TIIGGNSATLGETGG
-685 NGGYGLAIGRPENL
+685 NGGGGLAIGRPENL

-708 FNTGVEFELWRELR
+708 LNIGVEFELWHSLR
-722 VMVDYFDSHRTGIL
+722 IMADYFDSHRTGIL

-749 NGSKLPYVNVGET
+749 NSSKLPYVNVGET
-762 RNRGIDSSLEWHKKV
+762 RNRGVDMTAEFHKQV
-777 GDWYLTGR
+777 GDWFFTAR
-785 GNFTYNRNCLVN
+785 GNFTYNRNNLVN

-808 NRIGKPYGVGASQP
+808 NRIGKPYGIGAAQP
-822 WGLLA
+822 WGLKA
-827 IGLFESEEDIA
+827 VGLFESEEEIA
-838 NSPVQTFGD
+838 NSPVQTFGE
-847 YRVGDIKYQDINGD
+847 YRVGDIKYQDVNGD
-861 GRIDTDD
+861 GRIDADD
-868 QIYLGYT
+868 NIYMGYT

-888 EYKGFDLG
+888 EYKGFDIN

-909 GGSSLTSPFSS
+909 SGPSLTSPFSS
-920 TAIERAAVQRDVWEN
+920 TSIERAAVQKDVWTN
-935 GWNRLTNNGEDIA
+935 GWDRLTNHGEDMSR
-948 AGANAVYP
+948 AGDAVYP
-956 RLSLGSAAGSSNN
+956 RMAIGSAAGSSNN

-980 SFLRLKNFEVGYTI
+980 SFLRLKNFEVGYSL
-994 PKRITMRTGFIQS
+994 PKKVLSRTGFIQS
-1007 VRLYV
+1007 LRFYI
-1012 SGNNLITFSKF
+1012 SGNNLLTFSKF

>member
-1 MKIIFKT
+1 MN
-8 FLTGLAMLLLYAALI
+8 
-23 PTDAYAQSGKLTIT
+23 S
-37 GTVIDEAGDPM
+37 
-48 IGAGVLLKNTVIGVV
+48 
-63 TDLDGNYTITVD
+63 
-75 AAGGGGILVFSSLGY
+75 
-90 NDQEIAV
+90 
-97 NGRTEIN
+97 RTEIN
-104 VQMELFSNELE
+104 VQMQLQTQALD

-152 LAGQLAGVVAVQKTG
+152 LAGQLAGVVAVQKSG
-167 QPGSSSAD
+167 QPGSSQAD

-199 DLDLVDTDDIASFS
+199 DIDLVDTDDIASFS

-245 KVNIREETGITQPL
+245 KVNLRSETGITQPL
-259 IMPRFVNSEQ
+259 IMPSFVNSEQ

-277 YNSVNGKNY
+277 
-286 YSDEDIAMYQ
+286 SDEPRYSAEEIAMYRDQ
-296 AAVQGLPTADN
+296 TDP
-307 DLYPNVDWMKTMY
+307 DLYPDVNWVKTMY
-320 RPAASNER
+320 RDIAMNQR

-336 TEVVKYFISGSYFT
+336 SDIVRYFVSGSFFT
-350 ESSIFRNAGNV
+350 ESSIFKNAGNV
-361 YDYDSSISYDKFN
+361 YDYDSSISYNKFN

-382 LTESTVLSLNLA
+382 LTPSTVLSLNVA
-394 NIYETRVSPGTSSGN
+394 NIYETRVSPGTSSSS
-409 IWSWAFSTSPNAVP
+409 IWSWAFMTSPNAVP
-423 YEYSDGTISRPS
+423 YQYSDGTISRPS

-462 GITQDF
+462 GLTQDF
-468 GKLFEPLQGLTAN
+468 GALWEPLKGLTAN
-481 LKFSWDA
+481 FKFSWDA

-505 QGRDEEGNL
+505 TGRDEDGKL
-514 IFGDPIV
+514 IYGDPVV

-536 MNTYLEGSLNYNRV
+536 MNTYMEASVNYSR
-550 LNRVHRV
+550 LFGKHRV
-557 GAMFLYNHSIKRNT
+557 GAMFLYNHSIKRTT
-571 LGGDATTS
+571 LGGSATTS
-579 LPYKNQGVAARATY
+579 LPYKNQGIAGRATY

-604 MGYNG
+604 IGYNG

-622 PAVSAGYLISEEEFW
+622 PAISAGYMISEEDFW
-637 EPLKNFANV
+637 NPIKNTVNMF
-646 MKFKISYGK
+646 KFKGSYGK
-655 VGNDQIGGARWLYLP
+655 VGNDQIGGDRWLYLP
-670 TVISGNYATIGETGG
+670 TIIAGNSATIGETGG
-685 NGGYGLAIGRPENL
+685 NGGSGLAVGRPENL
-699 DFSWEEETK
+699 NFSWEEETK
-708 FNTGVEFELWRELR
+708 LNVGVEFELWRELR
-722 VMVDYFDSHRTGIL
+722 IMADYFDSHRTGIL

-741 LPGIAGYQ
+741 LPGIAGLQ
-749 NGSKLPYVNVGET
+749 NSSKLPYVNVGET
-762 RNRGIDSSLEWHKKV
+762 RNRGVDMSAEWHKHV
-777 GDWYLTGR
+777 GDWFFTAR

-827 IGLFESEEDIA
+827 IGLFQSEEEIA
-838 NSPVQTFGD
+838 NSPVQTFGE

-861 GRIDTDD
+861 GRIDADD
-868 QIYLGYT
+868 RIYLGYT

-882 GFGLNA
+882 GFGFNA
-888 EYKGFDLG
+888 EYKGFDANI
-896 VFFQGVDH
+896 FFQGVGN
-904 VSFFL
+904 VNFFL
-909 GGSSLTSPFSS
+909 SGASLTSPFSS
-920 TAIERAAVQRDVWEN
+920 TSIERAAVQKDVWDK
-935 GWNRLTNNGEDIA
+935 GWDHLTNNGADMSR
-948 AGANAVYP
+948 AGEAVYP
-956 RLSLGSAAGSSNN
+956 RLAIGSGAGSTNN

-980 SFLRLKNFEVGYTI
+980 SYLRLKSVEIGYSL
-994 PKRITMRTGFIQS
+994 PKKLLTRSGFIQS
-1007 VRLYV
+1007 VRFYV
-1012 SGNNLITFSKF
+1012 AGNNLLTFSNF
-1023 KLWDPEQGGGQG
+1023 KLWDPEQGGGEG

>member
-1 MKIIFKT
+1 MKSKILS
-8 FLTGLAMLLLYAALI
+8 FLLNVAIAVSAIVASAPGVL
-23 PTDAYAQSGKLTIT
+23 AQSEKLTIE
-37 GTVIDEAGDPM
+37 GTVTDELGEPM
-48 IGAGVLLKNTVIGVV
+48 IGAGVLVKNTVIGVI
-63 TDLDGNYTITVD
+63 TDLDGHYSITVD
-75 AAGGGGILVFSSLGY
+75 AAGGGGILVFTSLGY
-90 NDQEIAV
+90 DDQEIPV
-97 NGRTEIN
+97 NSRTEIN
-104 VQMELFSNELE
+104 VQMQLQSQALD

-138 AANLKVPSAQLSTG
+138 ATQLKVPSAQLSTG
-152 LAGQLAGVVAVQKTG
+152 LAGQLAGVVAVQKSG
-167 QPGSSSAD
+167 QPGSSQAD

-199 DLDLVDTDDIASFS
+199 DIDLVDTDDIASFS

-233 LITTKKGDVGRP
+233 LITTKKGEVGRP
-245 KVNIREETGITQPL
+245 RINARSETGITQPL
-259 IMPRFVNSEQ
+259 VMPRFVNSEQ

-277 YNSVNGKNY
+277 ADEPRYTP
-286 YSDEDIAMYQ
+286 EDIE
-296 AAVQGLPTADN
+296 
-307 DLYPNVDWMKTMY
+307 MY
-320 RPAASNER
+320 RSQADPDLFPDVNWIDQMYRKLASNQR

-336 TEVVKYFISGSYFT
+336 SDVVRYFISGSYFT
-350 ESSIFRNAGNV
+350 ESSIFKNAGNI
-361 YDYDSSISYDKFN
+361 YGYDSSISYDKFN

-394 NIYETRVSPGTSSGN
+394 NIYETRISPGTSSGT

-462 GITQDF
+462 GLTQDF
-468 GKLFEPLQGLTAN
+468 GKLWDPLEGLTAN
-481 LKFSWDA
+481 FKFSWDA

-521 EGSSSLSYSAGGSSS
+521 EGTSSLSYSAGGSSS
-536 MNTYLEGSLNYNRV
+536 MTTYMEGSLNYNKV
-550 LNRVHRV
+550 FGGIHRL
-557 GAMFLYNHSIKRNT
+557 GAMFLYNHTIRRNT

-579 LPYKNQGVAARATY
+579 LPYKNQGIAGRVTY
-593 AFKDRYFAEVN
+593 ALKDRYFAEFN

-622 PAVSAGYLISEEEFW
+622 PAVSAGYMISEEDFW
-637 EPLKNFANV
+637 APVKNFVNV
-646 MKFKISYGK
+646 FKFKASYGK
-655 VGNDQIGGARWLYLP
+655 VGNDQIGGTRWLYLP
-670 TVISGNYATIGETGG
+670 TVIGGNSVTLGETGG
-685 NGGYGLAIGRPENL
+685 NGGGGLAIGRPENL
-699 DFSWEEETK
+699 NFSWEEETK
-708 FNTGVEFELWRELR
+708 LNLGVEFELWRELR
-722 VMVDYFDSHRTGIL
+722 IMADYFDSHRTGIL

-741 LPGIAGYQ
+741 LPGIAGMQ
-749 NGSKLPYVNVGET
+749 NGSKLPYVNIGET
-762 RNRGIDSSLEWHKKV
+762 RNRGVDMSAEWHKQI
-777 GDWYLTGR
+777 GNLFLTGR
-785 GNFTYNRNCLVN
+785 GNFTYNRNRLLN

-808 NRIGKPYGVGASQP
+808 NRIGKPYGVGAAQP
-822 WGLLA
+822 WGLVA
-827 IGLFESEEDIA
+827 VGLFQSEEEIA
-838 NSPVQTFGD
+838 NSPVQTFGE

-888 EYKGFDLG
+888 EYKGFDIN

-904 VSFFL
+904 VNFFL
-909 GGSSLTSPFSS
+909 SGSSLTSPFSS
-920 TAIERAAVQRDVWEN
+920 TAIERSAVQKDVWDN
-935 GWNRLTNNGEDIA
+935 GWDRLTDN
-948 AGANAVYP
+948 GANMSAASQAVYP
-956 RLSLGSAAGSSNN
+956 RLAIGSAAGSSNN
-969 SQTSSWWQRDG
+969 SQTSTWWQRDG
-980 SFLRLKNFEVGYTI
+980 AFLRLKNFEVGYSL
-994 PKRITMRTGFIQS
+994 PKNFLVRSGFIQS
-1007 VRLYV
+1007 LRFYIA
-1012 SGNNLITFSKF
+1012 GNNLLTFSKF

-1035 ASYPNNRVYSFGLN
+1035 ASYPNNRVYSIGLN